1 MLKMDI
7 ATVNANVN
15 IIVRLDIAHSANVL
29 YCETCKVI
37 VVYDDDVRNGI
48 CVKCNKGF
56 CSEHEHLFRC
66 ISCVEHTCYD
76 CVSEAERGS
85 DVLCGK
91 CG

>member
-1 MLKMDI
+1 MDI
-7 ATVNANVN
+7 TTVDAKVN
-15 IIVRLDIAHSANVL
+15 ITVRLDIDHPANVL

-48 CVKCNKGF
+48 CVECHKGY
-56 CSEHEHLFRC
+56 CSKHHHMFRC
-66 ISCVEHTCYD
+66 ISCQEHTCYD
-76 CVSEAERGS
+76 CESEYERGS